1 MDPAGTPPDRDEC
14 IEQAY
19 FFRTLRERVQAENAA
34 QDVLQ
39 SVAEEVL
46 TTTRLPMAIQFLA
59 TEMKHTGQLATG
71 FAKLPHYFT
80 PFQRFVV
87 RQSEEDKRK
96 FPFLVALQVLEREA
110 TYKAGTPTH
119 AGLFVYQFEAITRNK
134 LGYGDG
140 LVAMSE
146 EPFYPPEWREN
157 ANIVRRQI
165 GIVEFAELVYL
176 RSEQYL
182 IDRRREHPDYS
193 PSLPPLFGEKEGK
206 IAKASRGRDPLFL
219 FAALQRQLGYPEVP
233 RPARKDD
240 AGVKVEQLE
249 RKVKELDTRVRI
261 LEAEARGTFD
271 PTQFGKPDLFRD
283 NKDDEP
289 PQGEPRQ

>member
-1 MDPAGTPPDRDEC
+1 MDPAGTLPDRDEC

-46 TTTRLPMAIQFLA
+46 STTRLPLAIQFLA
-59 TEMKHTGQLATG
+59 TEMRHTGQLATG

-165 GIVEFAELVYL
+165 GIVEFSELVYL
-176 RSEQYL
+176 RSAQYL
-182 IDRRREHPDYS
+182 NDRRREHAEYS

-233 RPARKDD
+233 KPTRKDD

-283 NKDDEP
+283 LKDEEP
-289 PQGEPRQ
+289 PAPP

>member
-1 MDPAGTPPDRDEC
+1 MTAGTPPDRDEC

-19 FFRTLRERVQAENAA
+19 FFRTLRERIAGDHAA
-34 QDVLQ
+34 QDVLL

-87 RQSEEDKRK
+87 KQSEEDKRK
-96 FPFLVALQVLEREA
+96 FPFLTALQVLEREA
-110 TYKAGTPTH
+110 GYKAGTPTP
-119 AGLFVYQFEAITRNK
+119 AGLFVFQFEAITRNR
-134 LGYGDG
+134 LGYTDG

-157 ANIVRRQI
+157 ANITRRQI
-165 GIVEFAELVYL
+165 GVVEFAELVYL

-182 IDRRREHPDYS
+182 TDRRREVPDYA

-219 FAALQRQLGYPEVP
+219 FSALQRQLGYPEVP
-233 RPARKDD
+233 KPAKKDD
-240 AGVKVEQLE
+240 AGRRLEQMEKKL
-249 RKVKELDTRVRI
+249 RDMDTRLRI
-261 LEAEARGTFD
+261 LEAESRGTFD
-271 PTQFGKPDLFRD
+271 PTQFGKPDMFRD
-283 NKDDEP
+283 IKDDEP
-289 PQGEPRQ
+289 PPPP

>member
-1 MDPAGTPPDRDEC
+1 MTAGTPPDRDEC

-19 FFRTLRERVQAENAA
+19 FFRTLRERVQSENAA
-34 QDVLQ
+34 QDVLA
-39 SVAEEVL
+39 SIAEEVL
-46 TTTRLPMAIQFLA
+46 ATTRLPMAVQFLA
-59 TEMKHTGQLATG
+59 SEMRHSGQLASG

-87 RQSEEDKRK
+87 KQSDEDKRK
-96 FPFLVALQVLEREA
+96 FPFLTALQVLEREA
-110 TYKAGTPTH
+110 TYKAGTPTC
-119 AGLFVYQFEAITRNK
+119 AGLFVYQFEAITRNR
-134 LGYGDG
+134 LGYTDG

-146 EPFYPPEWREN
+146 EPFFPTDWQEN
-157 ANIVRRQI
+157 ANIVRRQV

-176 RSEQYL
+176 RSVQYVA
-182 IDRRREHPDYS
+182 DRKRENPDYS
-193 PSLPPLFGEKEGK
+193 PSLLPLFAEKEGK

-233 RPARKDD
+233 KPSNKDE
-240 AGVKVEQLE
+240 AGVKLEQLE
-249 RKVKELDTRVRI
+249 KKLRDMDTRIRM

-283 NKDDEP
+283 IKDEP
-289 PQGEPRQ
+289 DDPNPQ